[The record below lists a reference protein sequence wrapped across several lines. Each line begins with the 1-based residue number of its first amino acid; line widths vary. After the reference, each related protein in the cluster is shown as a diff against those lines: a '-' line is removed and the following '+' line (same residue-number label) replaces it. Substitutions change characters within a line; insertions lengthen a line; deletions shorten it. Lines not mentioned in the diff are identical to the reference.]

1 MGSGQYLR
9 TITVTLLFI
18 GQGSRCRGM
27 TLVEL
32 LQSLR
37 DLKSASGKIDVQ
49 LVQRITNRKAADKSL
64 AIPGFSII
72 GIYEIQG

>member
-1 MGSGQYLR
+1 
-9 TITVTLLFI
+9 
-18 GQGSRCRGM
+18 M